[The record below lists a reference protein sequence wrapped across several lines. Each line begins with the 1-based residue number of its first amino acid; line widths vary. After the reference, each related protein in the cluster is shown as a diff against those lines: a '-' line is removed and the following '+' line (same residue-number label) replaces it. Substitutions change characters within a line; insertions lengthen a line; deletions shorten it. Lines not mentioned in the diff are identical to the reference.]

1 MVCTWGAVCLG
12 GAEFWSSCCGKHC
25 KNQQQHPSMTLLPVP
40 ACMLSQC
47 PRWSQIAAYMT
58 KMRQS
63 RLERAAYKQD
73 DEIVGIVGLYLSVTL
88 GVLMLAALANLP
100 S

>member
-1 MVCTWGAVCLG
+1 
-12 GAEFWSSCCGKHC
+12 
-25 KNQQQHPSMTLLPVP
+25 
-40 ACMLSQC
+40 
-47 PRWSQIAAYMT
+47 MT

-100 S
+100 A